1 MIVELKSLQE
11 QIRQLTAHSN
21 EISLQNQYLIME
33 NAKLLANNRNL
44 EYQIHLTTTK
54 QLTNLG

>member
-21 EISLQNQYLIME
+21 EISLQNQYLILE

-44 EYQIHLTTTK
+44 EYQIHLTTPA
-54 QLTNLG
+54 LTNLG